1 MKTVVSGLRE
11 NLVNCIMAHGRVEGT
26 HEGRKYSPEGVNVK
40 APGNAADSKIHG
52 KRSVQGGIKKDMPP
66 WYEDNGQGIG
76 EEDVAVNDQT
86 KRKKYRVSEMDAD
99 WDNTAFD
106 VAPAHETGRGP
117 QQDLGSNVAA
127 ETTQSDGMYTF
138 QDHGKTD
145 EPDLMQQQ
153 PVFDCTPER
162 SGGPSTRIPLWQ
174 SEGDNCVKNV
184 EEEVKTTSA
193 RGERIKKGLS
203 NPSFG
208 NKKREL

>member
-1 MKTVVSGLRE
+1 M
-11 NLVNCIMAHGRVEGT
+11 
-26 HEGRKYSPEGVNVK
+26 
-40 APGNAADSKIHG
+40 
-52 KRSVQGGIKKDMPP
+52 
-66 WYEDNGQGIG
+66 
-76 EEDVAVNDQT
+76 
-86 KRKKYRVSEMDAD
+86 
-99 WDNTAFD
+99 
-106 VAPAHETGRGP
+106 
-117 QQDLGSNVAA
+117 AA

-208 NKKREL
+208 NKKENSDSISASKRRVIKKTTTRRLCTNSSAN

>member
-1 MKTVVSGLRE
+1 VVDFIS
-11 NLVNCIMAHGRVEGT
+11 
-26 HEGRKYSPEGVNVK
+26 
-40 APGNAADSKIHG
+40 
-52 KRSVQGGIKKDMPP
+52 
-66 WYEDNGQGIG
+66 
-76 EEDVAVNDQT
+76 
-86 KRKKYRVSEMDAD
+86 
-99 WDNTAFD
+99 
-106 VAPAHETGRGP
+106 
-117 QQDLGSNVAA
+117 
-127 ETTQSDGMYTF
+127 
-138 QDHGKTD
+138 
-145 EPDLMQQQ
+145 DLMQQQ